1 MADSTVDLALPIL
14 GRCLRVENA
23 PDAVE
28 ALIEAMPGW
37 PMTVHP
43 PLATA
48 PNAYLYRDKE
58 GLWQGAFDEKNEY
71 HLPSPASAACSLVGD
86 LVSQRLSLEPELLGL
101 HCASVEIDGRL
112 VLFPENSK
120 AGKSTL
126 SVAFAA
132 AGYRVFGDDVLGFT
146 PQGEGVAMGVA
157 PRLRLPLPDSF
168 SKEFVRY
175 ATEHAGPEDE
185 RYRFVLPKASHFAD
199 YNERSPVGAI
209 VLLERDPLV
218 TEPEVVT
225 LSASEG
231 LLQLLCQNFAR
242 DTSGEAL
249 LERLLPLMRQ
259 VPCLLLR
266 YSEPLTGA
274 RYLAQVMEQPQLT
287 PTNSASLLNTP
298 PTEIEIVEPEVN
310 SVWQP
315 ATYISTYPLGEELFL
330 IHTPS
335 GTIHRLNSTG
345 KLVWQLLQQEALSS
359 LELSEV
365 LASYFNAALETV
377 LTDVQEL
384 IAAMAQTG
392 LITAQP

>member
-28 ALIEAMPGW
+28 ALIKAMLGW
-37 PMTVHP
+37 PMTAHP

-86 LVSQRLSLEPELLGL
+86 LISQRLALEPELLGL
-101 HCASVEIDGRL
+101 HCGSVKIDGRL

-132 AGYRVFGDDVLGFT
+132 AGYRVFGDDVLGLT

-199 YNERSPVGAI
+199 YNECSPVGAI

-259 VPCLLLR
+259 IPCLLLR
-266 YSEPLTGA
+266 YSEPLAGA
-274 RYLAQVMEQPQLT
+274 RYLAQVIEKPHLT
-287 PTNSASLLNTP
+287 TPNSASLLNTP

-315 ATYISTYPLGEELFL
+315 APHISTYPLDEELFL

>member
-345 KLVWQLLQQEALSS
+345 KLIWQLLQQEALSS

>member
-132 AGYRVFGDDVLGFT
+132 AGYRVFGDDVLGLT